1 MPGQDHRA
9 RQWAS
14 AQLATR
20 ESRAPSDAAS
30 AKESRPFSLSL
41 LKLSNV
47 ALPQA
52 VRAAIDSGARP
63 RVSHRLLVSLY
74 DTQERRFFGR
84 TWEGAEVGLD
94 APRDGMAIAHEAD
107 VFFHSSLI
115 GRRCVIIVESAF
127 VVAAGSASA
136 VPTRSHAK

>member
-63 RVSHRLLVSLY
+63 RVSHRLFVSLY

-115 GRRCVIIVESAF
+115 GRRCVIIVELSLI
-127 VVAAGSASA
+127 
-136 VPTRSHAK
+136 HI